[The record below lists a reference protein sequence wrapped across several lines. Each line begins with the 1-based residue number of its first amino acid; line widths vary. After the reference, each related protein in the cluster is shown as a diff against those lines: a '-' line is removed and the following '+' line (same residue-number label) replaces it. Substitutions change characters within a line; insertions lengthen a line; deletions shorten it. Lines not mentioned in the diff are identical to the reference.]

1 MVYSPAD
8 LEAHIGTDGKA
19 YLLDFSRVF
28 PPEPPRA
35 EIQGSHLFRLLRP
48 ELVRS
53 NEVPLCSDA
62 SSGFVLDPTDAKE
75 HNTEIQE
82 AFSRL
87 FREIIPNVAQKLNQ
101 LSKNALRRFLGANH
115 LLIEVIHANGIN
127 VRFIGVLRKY
137 LKNKILR
144 AQVMV
149 EIISR
154 TLKTIMRAEL
164 RQAMSESRV
173 PLEHS
178 YKRCVVNLLNQA
190 FGTGDMYWKNTL
202 LPTAQAK
209 FEECLSAQEREP
221 KFCMKTYIQKHLG
234 LGKFFS
240 RFLQVS
246 GLVFNRQSL
255 EEFRKNDELFNYR
268 QPFDIP
274 DLEELGAQVNHMN
287 IVDNAMGFV
296 LKCRAQLRQEEN
308 TQRLCRIAL
317 RSFESAL
324 YSNPKHVF
332 SLQHYAGTLAVM
344 GRYRQASDYYKL
356 ALQVDNSDANTLFD
370 YSCFLLDVGNYTEAF
385 SFFERLILLAPPELF
400 SYYRKFSRKMRE
412 LPNHNQVLQ
421 DIHERLRLYF
431 PSTSSPK
438 SRPRLETPQESTSSD
453 KGSKR
458 HKFLHLRKSKI

>member
-1 MVYSPAD
+1 MFNCNIPGLHFPMLAIIDYLGFRLIAMTHLPLSKNSLIYGSDDGGRTIRNDSEEIAQKLSKVSKILNIKAHLVGPRNGNRVMVYSPAD

-62 SSGFVLDPTDAKE
+62 FSGFVLDPTDAKE

-154 TLKTIMRAEL
+154 TLKTIV
-164 RQAMSESRV
+164 SS
-173 PLEHS
+173 S
-178 YKRCVVNLLNQA
+178 
-190 FGTGDMYWKNTL
+190 
-202 LPTAQAK
+202 
-209 FEECLSAQEREP
+209 
-221 KFCMKTYIQKHLG
+221 
-234 LGKFFS
+234 FFS
-240 RFLQVS
+240 F
-246 GLVFNRQSL
+246 
-255 EEFRKNDELFNYR
+255 
-268 QPFDIP
+268 I
-274 DLEELGAQVNHMN
+274 
-287 IVDNAMGFV
+287 
-296 LKCRAQLRQEEN
+296 
-308 TQRLCRIAL
+308 
-317 RSFESAL
+317 
-324 YSNPKHVF
+324 
-332 SLQHYAGTLAVM
+332 QHLTH
-344 GRYRQASDYYKL
+344 
-356 ALQVDNSDANTLFD
+356 
-370 YSCFLLDVGNYTEAF
+370 LD
-385 SFFERLILLAPPELF
+385 
-400 SYYRKFSRKMRE
+400 
-412 LPNHNQVLQ
+412 
-421 DIHERLRLYF
+421 D
-431 PSTSSPK
+431 
-438 SRPRLETPQESTSSD
+438 
-453 KGSKR
+453 
-458 HKFLHLRKSKI
+458 